1 MQTNQL
7 QKMEFEVVQA
17 IDGNSMYIDISH
29 PSFYARATIGSLNE
43 GGYCDTEILDAETGE
58 MTYWQH
64 HEFTSSL
71 DLNTVLTAFFQKL
84 RDLPADGTPTLSFKL
99 PLSDKNVS
107 LDAFLEPL
115 LSVAAGR

>member
-7 QKMEFEVVQA
+7 QKMEFEIVQA
-17 IDGNSMYIDISH
+17 VDGSSMYIDISH

-71 DLNTVLTAFFQKL
+71 DLNAVLTAFFQKL
-84 RDLPADGTPTLSFKL
+84 RNLPVIGTPTLSFEL
-99 PLSDKNVS
+99 PLSDRSVRLNA
-107 LDAFLEPL
+107 LLEPL
-115 LSVAAGR
+115 LTAAGQ